1 MDDLV
6 NVRLVTLGSMEHN
19 VIAVDSQIDKLR
31 DLLKSGSGETFD
43 IIWGPDLEFT
53 NIQNIEI
60 KTEVE

>member
-31 DLLKSGSGETFD
+31 DLLKSNSGETFD
-43 IIWGPDLEFT
+43 LIWGPDLEFT
-53 NIQNIEI
+53 DIPKIEPQI
-60 KTEVE
+60 EVK